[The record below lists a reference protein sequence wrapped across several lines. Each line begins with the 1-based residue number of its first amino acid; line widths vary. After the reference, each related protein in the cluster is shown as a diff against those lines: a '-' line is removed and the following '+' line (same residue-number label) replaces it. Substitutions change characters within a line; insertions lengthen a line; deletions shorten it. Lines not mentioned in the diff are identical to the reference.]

1 MADDIIASAKAMTVV
16 TEGQYNTLGQP
27 AASISPATLTAMVG
41 MAKGQALTIAPSVT
55 SAMAKLQ
62 AEISANTA
70 LAPAATVALN
80 NLTTQQNNIFN
91 PGDQGGFGQLL
102 GKIHGHINNATDITN
117 ATTFLSN
124 SSYSDFG
131 SGITDLGSMAD
142 HGLTN
147 SFGSLKGAGAAMAS
161 TGSMFNGVDIKNFG
175 TPTGLVQSLNNNK
188 LGNATGVNALLAQN
202 GVPLNDLDNPV
213 YTDQINQVMGSVK
226 NPEAINTAADQ
237 FGITDPFGGLP
248 SYSGSDSSLY
258 NTQNVFGS
266 SATPP
271 VATTIPTAGT
281 NTFGAPTTT
290 GFPTAQGTSTTGTA
304 FGSANAPTLAAGDVG
319 GIQSLKDL
327 SDYTKL
333 ANPADTAGFTGGAD
347 GLASKFSDMGG
358 GKIVDATAAS
368 SVLGSI
374 QSVTTPLTNAAAPTL
389 NALMTQNSSTISGL
403 IGSGSG
409 KFGVPNANDFIHSVS
424 GGAVYDDIN
433 KGVTA
438 DNIAALNSKISQST
452 SLFSTAGIT
461 TAAAPAT
468 QNLTGVMSFAT
479 KLPQYGKDLSTG
491 GLGDSLRSMAN
502 GASQYGEAVKA
513 SIAEGKNN
521 SILQANGMGPLKT
534 NPFEGVPSYTGDDGS
549 LQTGSA
555 AKLLGGS

>member
-1 MADDIIASAKAMTVV
+1 MADDIIASAKAMTSV

-41 MAKGQALTIAPSVT
+41 MAKGEALTIAPSVT

-91 PGDQGGFGQLL
+91 SNDQGGFGQLL
-102 GKIHGHINNATDITN
+102 GKIHGHINNAKDITN

-188 LGNATGVNALLAQN
+188 LGNATGVNALLAKN

-237 FGITDPFGGLP
+237 FNITNPFGGLP

-258 NTQNVFGS
+258 NTQNVFGGAS
-266 SATPP
+266 S
-271 VATTIPTAGT
+271 IPAGT
-281 NTFGAPTTT
+281 GATTT
-290 GFPTAQGTSTTGTA
+290 GSSSTSTA
-304 FGSANAPTLAAGDVG
+304 FGAAAAPEVGTG

-409 KFGVPNANDFIHSVS
+409 KNGIPNANDFIHSVS

-438 DNIAALNSKISQST
+438 DNIAALNSKISHST

-491 GLGDSLRSMAN
+491 GLGDSLRNMAN
-502 GASQYGEAVKA
+502 SSSQYGEAVKA

>member
-1 MADDIIASAKAMTVV
+1 MADDIIASARAMTVV

-41 MAKGQALTIAPSVT
+41 MAKGEALTIAPSVT

-80 NLTTQQNNIFN
+80 NLTAQQNNIFN
-91 PGDQGGFGQLL
+91 PNDQGGFGKLL
-102 GKIHGHINNATDITN
+102 GQVHGHINNAKDITN
-117 ATTFLSN
+117 ATTFLAN

-131 SGITDLGSMAD
+131 SGITDMGSMAD

-147 SFGSLKGAGAAMAS
+147 SFGSLSGAGAAMVS

-175 TPTGLVQSLNNNK
+175 TSTGLVQSLNNNK
-188 LGNATGVNALLAQN
+188 LGNATGVNALLAKN
-202 GVPLNDLDNPV
+202 GIPLDDLDNPV
-213 YTDQINQVMGSVK
+213 YTDQINQIMGSVK
-226 NPEAINTAADQ
+226 DPAAINTAADQ
-237 FGITDPFGGLP
+237 YGITDPFGGLP

-258 NTQNVFGS
+258 NTQNVFGG

-271 VATTIPTAGT
+271 SASTVPTAGT

-290 GFPTAQGTSTTGTA
+290 GFPTASGYSTKATGIGA
-304 FGSANAPTLAAGDVG
+304 DIAPDVGNAG

-333 ANPADTAGFTGGAD
+333 ANPADTAGFTGGAS

-358 GKIVDATAAS
+358 GKIVDAGAA
-368 SVLGSI
+368 GSFFSGI
-374 QSVTTPLTNAAAPTL
+374 QSVTTPLTNAAAPSL
-389 NALMTQNSSTISGL
+389 NALMSQNSSTISGL
-403 IGSGSG
+403 VGSGSG
-409 KFGVPNANDFIHSVS
+409 KNGVPNANDFIHSVA

-433 KGVTA
+433 NGVTA

-491 GLGDSLRSMAN
+491 GLGDSLRNMAN
-502 GASQYGEAVKA
+502 SSSQYGEAVKA

-555 AKLLGGS
+555 ARLLGGS